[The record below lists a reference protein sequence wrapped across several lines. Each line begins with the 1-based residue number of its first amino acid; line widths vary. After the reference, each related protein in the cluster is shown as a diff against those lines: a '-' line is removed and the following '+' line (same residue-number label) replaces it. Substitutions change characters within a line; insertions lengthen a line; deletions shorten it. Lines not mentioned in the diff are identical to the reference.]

1 MQKTKMV
8 FSIGPASESEET
20 LIKLMNIGMS
30 VSRHN
35 FSHGDHAEHG
45 GRIEMVKKLRDKYN
59 KPVAIMLD
67 TKGPE
72 IRTRDYENGK
82 VELVDGNKFTFICGG
97 DIIGND
103 EFCCI
108 TYVDLY
114 KDVVKGDTILV
125 DDGLVGFRVDSIEGN
140 KIHCT
145 ITNSG
150 VLGNRKGV
158 NVPGV
163 KVNLPALTEK
173 DKGDLVFGVE
183 SGVDLIAA
191 SFVRKVEDV
200 IAIRELL
207 DAHGGQNIQIISKIE
222 NQEGVDNLDSILE
235 LSDGLMVARG
245 DMGVEIPMQKL
256 PIIQKMM
263 IEKCNK
269 AGKIVIT
276 ATQMLDSMIRNPR
289 PTRAEVSDV
298 ANAIFDGTDAVML
311 SGETA
316 NGKYPLEAATT
327 MAMIAAEV
335 ERELDHVAILSKKK
349 EGSEQNVPNA
359 ICSAA
364 CSTALDLNAAAIV
377 TVTQTGNTARRISKY
392 RPNCPIVAVTD
403 NVTVARRLALNWG
416 VYPIVAPKMETTDVL
431 IEKSVDVSAKAGIV
445 KEGDLVVIAAGIPLY
460 NSGTTNMLKVHVVG
474 NK

>member
-20 LIKLMNIGMS
+20 LIKLMEIGMS

-45 GRIEMVKKLRDKYN
+45 GRIKLIKKLREKFN
-59 KPVAIMLD
+59 SPLAIMLD

-72 IRTRDYENGK
+72 IRTGDFEKGK
-82 VELVDGNKFTFICGG
+82 VELIDKNKFTFVCGETTV
-97 DIIGND
+97 GND
-103 EFCCI
+103 TFCCI
-108 TYVDLY
+108 TYADLY

-125 DDGLVGFRVDSIEGN
+125 DDGLVGFEVESIEGN
-140 KIHCT
+140 KIHCA

-150 VLGNRKGV
+150 LIGNHKGV

-173 DKGDLVFGVE
+173 DKGDLRFGVE
-183 SGVDLIAA
+183 MGVDLVAA
-191 SFVRKVEDV
+191 SFVRKAADV
-200 IAIRELL
+200 IAIRALL
-207 DAHGGQNIQIISKIE
+207 DENGGQNIQIISKIE
-222 NQEGVDNLDSILE
+222 NQEGVDNLEEILE

-263 IEKCNK
+263 IERCNK

-316 NGKYPLEAATT
+316 NGKYPLEAAMT
-327 MAMIAAEV
+327 MATIAAEV
-335 ERELDHVAILSKKK
+335 ENELDHVAIFNKKK

-359 ICSAA
+359 ICAAA

-392 RPNCPIVAVTD
+392 RPSCPVVAVTD
-403 NVTVARRLALNWG
+403 NVTVARSLALNWG
-416 VYPIVAPKMETTDVL
+416 VYPIVAAKMETTDVL
-431 IEKSVDVSAKAGIV
+431 IEKSVDVSVKAGLV
-445 KEGDLVVIAAGIPLY
+445 KAGDLVVIAAGIPLY
-460 NSGTTNMLKVHVVG
+460 NSGTTNMLKVHVVDA
-474 NK
+474 K